1 MQPRIKLADN
11 SLSGAEAL
19 ARWTRNDNTMIYSGS
34 FIPLFEKNGFCSE
47 LDMYMFEK
55 VCQQLRQWIDA
66 GYEPVPISINQSKL
80 TFYKSDYVEGLC
92 AILEKYQVPASLI
105 IIEIL
110 ESMSIDNVEELN
122 RHLDQLKAIGFQI
135 SMDDFGSGYSSLNT
149 LARLRIDEVK
159 LDREFLMEAAG
170 TSGKNIR
177 LIIEQIVQLSKK
189 LSISTVIEGVET
201 ESDDRFIKK
210 IGCDNGQGYF
220 YSRPIPAD
228 VFTREIL
235 LGSKNFA
242 QVSDGRRLFMLL

>member
-1 MQPRIKLADN
+1 MER
-11 SLSGAEAL
+11 
-19 ARWTRNDNTMIYSGS
+19 
-34 FIPLFEKNGFCSE
+34 
-47 LDMYMFEK
+47 
-55 VCQQLRQWIDA
+55 
-66 GYEPVPISINQSKL
+66 
-80 TFYKSDYVEGLC
+80 LC

-135 SMDDFGSGYSSLNT
+135 SMDDFGSGYLSLNT

-242 QVSDGRRLFMLL
+242 QVSDGGRLFMLL